1 MIPAGLIAFNAPLV
15 LFALIALPVIYW
27 LLRVLPPSPR
37 RVPFPAVRLLFG
49 LRSEEETPAH
59 TPPWL
64 MALRML
70 IAGLVILALAQP
82 VVNPVAGGSA
92 ERPLLLVLDDDW
104 AAAVDWPLRRDVA
117 LDRVAQAAR
126 DDRLVALARTSATPN
141 GDPPPVIGPLPAR
154 EVLALVEEFEPRPW
168 PADRTALAAP
178 LAALPF
184 ATAPE
189 VVWIANGLA
198 DAADGN
204 DGPDF
209 AATLQRLGPLTVLL
223 GDRTAPLLV
232 LDDRPGPRLIASVAA
247 AEPLVAGATVTARA
261 GDGRLLAQAPVDL
274 TAGDPLRGTAT
285 VDLPA
290 DALNR
295 IARLELNGPPTA
307 GGVALVD
314 RRWQHHGI
322 GIVSIGDPGLYPLLS
337 PLHYVER
344 AIQPFS
350 EPITGDVAT
359 LTATAAPV
367 DVILATDEGLPGVEA
382 RRELDA
388 WIEDGGIY
396 VQFAGPRLAES
407 SDAMVPVA
415 LRTGDR
421 LLSGSMSWTEPM
433 SLAPFPPGSPFAGLE
448 VPDDVVVNRQVL
460 AQPGPELVEHTWAQ
474 LADGTPLVTAARRG
488 EGWLVLVHVSA
499 RPDWSTLP
507 LSGLFV
513 EMLQR
518 ITELSDG
525 QEVAGSSLP
534 LAPRASL
541 DAFGRL
547 GDPPPA
553 ARPLPAEPTAGIRP
567 GAQHPPGL
575 YGTDGGVTRAFN
587 LGGTIAPPQR
597 LEVPAGADTG
607 TLAGTEETPLMPWL
621 LAAAALLLALDALAT
636 LWLKGVLFPRTAT
649 RAMAGTAL
657 LALMLAGALQPQPA
671 AAQGLDDEESFALA
685 MSTET
690 HLAYVMTGDPEV
702 DSVSEAGLNG
712 LTQVLRL
719 RTAAEP
725 VGAVGVDLETDEL
738 AFFPFLYWPM
748 TEGQEPPSPAAVARL
763 ETYLQTG
770 GTIVFDTRDGPL
782 GQGGGLGGAG
792 QQALRSVTAGM
803 DVPPLVPVPPDHVL
817 TRAFYL
823 LQDFPGRFDG
833 GDVWVED
840 TDTSV
845 NDGVASIIVGSNDW
859 AAAWAMDAAGRPV
872 MPVIPGGDLQREMA
886 LRFGVNLVMYALTGN
901 YKADQVHLPAI
912 IERLGQ

>member
-1 MIPAGLIAFNAPLV
+1 LIAFNAPLV

-82 VVNPVAGGSA
+82 VVNPVAGGGA
-92 ERPLLLVLDDDW
+92 GRPLLLVLDDDW
-104 AAAVDWPLRRDVA
+104 ASAVDWPLRREVA

-126 DDRLVALARTSATPN
+126 DDRLVALARTSPTPI
-141 GDPPPVIGPLPAR
+141 GDPPPVIGPQPAR
-154 EVLALVEEFEPRPW
+154 EVLPLVEEFEPRPW
-168 PADRTALAAP
+168 PADRAALAAP

-184 ATAPE
+184 ATTPE

-198 DAADGN
+198 DTGDADGGE
-204 DGPDF
+204 DGGF
-209 AATLQRLGPLTVLL
+209 AATLQSLGPLTVLL

-232 LDDRPGPRLIASVAA
+232 LDDRPGPRLIASIAA
-247 AEPLVAGATVTARA
+247 AEPLAATATVRARA
-261 GDGRLLAQAPVDL
+261 GDGRLLAQAPVEL
-274 TAGDPLRGTAT
+274 NASDPRRGTAT
-285 VDLPA
+285 VDLPT

-295 IARLELNGPPTA
+295 IARLELDGPPTA

-337 PLHYVER
+337 PLHYVDR

-350 EPITGDVAT
+350 EPLTGDVET
-359 LTATAAPV
+359 LTAGNAAV
-367 DVILATDEGLPGVEA
+367 DVILATDEGLPGVDA

-388 WIEDGGIY
+388 WIEDGGIF
-396 VQFAGPRLAES
+396 VQFAGPRLAEAT
-407 SDAMVPVA
+407 DALVPVA

-460 AQPGPELVEHTWAQ
+460 AQPGPELAEHTWAQ
-474 LADGTPLVTAARRG
+474 LADGTPLVTAARQG

-547 GDPPPA
+547 TDPPPA
-553 ARPLPAEPTAGIRP
+553 ARPLPAEPATGIVP
-567 GAQHPPGL
+567 GPQHPPGL
-575 YGTDGGVTRAFN
+575 YGTEGGVTRAFN
-587 LGGTIAPPQR
+587 LGG
-597 LEVPAGADTG
+597 
-607 TLAGTEETPLMPWL
+607 
-621 LAAAALLLALDALAT
+621 
-636 LWLKGVLFPRTAT
+636 
-649 RAMAGTAL
+649 
-657 LALMLAGALQPQPA
+657 
-671 AAQGLDDEESFALA
+671 
-685 MSTET
+685 
-690 HLAYVMTGDPEV
+690 
-702 DSVSEAGLNG
+702 
-712 LTQVLRL
+712 
-719 RTAAEP
+719 
-725 VGAVGVDLETDEL
+725 
-738 AFFPFLYWPM
+738 
-748 TEGQEPPSPAAVARL
+748 
-763 ETYLQTG
+763 
-770 GTIVFDTRDGPL
+770 
-782 GQGGGLGGAG
+782 
-792 QQALRSVTAGM
+792 
-803 DVPPLVPVPPDHVL
+803 
-817 TRAFYL
+817 
-823 LQDFPGRFDG
+823 
-833 GDVWVED
+833 
-840 TDTSV
+840 
-845 NDGVASIIVGSNDW
+845 
-859 AAAWAMDAAGRPV
+859 
-872 MPVIPGGDLQREMA
+872 
-886 LRFGVNLVMYALTGN
+886 
-901 YKADQVHLPAI
+901 
-912 IERLGQ
+912 